1 MPTRK
6 VRSSAQRMKVWRK
19 GGLKMEAYK
28 GYENPQLVISAEEL
42 KSTLDDSLDDKGFCI
57 VDTRPTYEYIR
68 GHIPGAL
75 HLDLFGLSLIDT
87 RKETFDTFMWM
98 IAYLFQQRGLDPGK
112 PIIWYEDISGTRAS
126 RGFWFCE
133 YLGHFETR
141 LLDGGFKAWLAAE
154 GPVSTD
160 GVEPAEVPPFPI
172 EVRPDT
178 HMDADVIRVLLNRDD
193 FIPLDTRTDDEHYG
207 RVARAERAGAIP
219 GSIHIEWLNN
229 LDEAGAFKPAN
240 ELRAMYKAVGITPD
254 KQVMCY

>member
-1 MPTRK
+1 
-6 VRSSAQRMKVWRK
+6 
-19 GGLKMEAYK
+19 MEAYK

-42 KSTLDDSLDDKGFCI
+42 KGTLDDSLGDKGFCI
-57 VDTRPTYEYIR
+57 VDTRPTYEYMR

-87 RKETFDTFMWM
+87 RKDTFDTFMWM

-112 PIIWYEDISGTRAS
+112 SIIWYEDISGTRAS

-133 YLGHFETR
+133 YLGHPETR
-141 LLDGGFKAWLAAE
+141 LLDGGFNAWLAAN
-154 GPVSTD
+154 GPVSTA
-160 GVEPAEVPPFPI
+160 GVEPPEVPPFPI
-172 EVRPDT
+172 NAHHDT

-229 LDEAGAFKPAN
+229 LDEMGAFKPADK
-240 ELRAMYKAVGITPD
+240 LRAMYEAVGITPD

>member
-1 MPTRK
+1 MIET
-6 VRSSAQRMKVWRK
+6 
-19 GGLKMEAYK
+19 YK

-42 KSTLDDSLDDKGFCI
+42 KGTLDDQTFCI

-98 IAYLFQQRGLDPGK
+98 IAYLFQQRGLDPRK
-112 PIIWYEDISGTRAS
+112 PIVWYEDISGTRAS

-133 YLGHFETR
+133 YLGHPETH
-141 LLDGGFKAWLAAE
+141 LLDGGFKAWLSADGPISTAGAE
-154 GPVSTD
+154 P
-160 GVEPAEVPPFPI
+160 PEVPPFPI
-172 EVRPDT
+172 NAQHDI
-178 HMDADVIRVLLNRDD
+178 HMDADVIRVLLNRSD

-229 LDEAGAFKPAN
+229 LDEAGAFKPAD
-240 ELRAMYKAVGITPD
+240 ELREMYEAVGITPD